1 MCIHNRTQNPRAE
14 RLRRKAVVAA
24 ACSAAMAVVPDLSS
38 SHGHPVLGATAIAI
52 QCCLVTIALGLL
64 VRMRRL
70 GGSERD

>member
-1 MCIHNRTQNPRAE
+1 MCIHNRIQNPRAE

-24 ACSAAMAVVPDLSS
+24 ACSAAMAEVPALSS

-52 QCCLVTIALGLL
+52 QLCLVTLAVGLL

-70 GGSERD
+70 YRASNE